1 MIDGK
6 GASDHGQDR
15 IDGNRR
21 ASKLYLG
28 QEMVLDAGTEWR
40 VKWSQRGMGTFG
52 FLGILS
58 YIVGW
63 SMSNNI
69 FKDLDDS
76 KKHENQFNSIVKI
89 LFTARRKMI
98 KTSLKSIIDESGLT
112 GLNID
117 PKSRP
122 ELLNLDNFLD
132 ISRNV

>member
-1 MIDGK
+1 MPK
-6 GASDHGQDR
+6 
-15 IDGNRR
+15 
-21 ASKLYLG
+21 KYP
-28 QEMVLDAGTEWR
+28 
-40 VKWSQRGMGTFG
+40 F
-52 FLGILS
+52 
-58 YIVGW
+58 
-63 SMSNNI
+63 
-69 FKDLDDS
+69 DS